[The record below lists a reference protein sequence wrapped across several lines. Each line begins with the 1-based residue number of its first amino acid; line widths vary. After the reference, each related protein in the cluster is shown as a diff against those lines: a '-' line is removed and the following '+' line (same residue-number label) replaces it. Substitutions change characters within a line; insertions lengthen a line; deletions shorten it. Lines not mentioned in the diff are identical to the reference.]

1 MLISTKIRQT
11 KTNKWYLESLTNENR
26 MKTKHYVFIFTVLIN
41 LFLTNFVQG
50 QVTIGSGEAP
60 EKHALLQI
68 KDKVFVEGD
77 EEDGITALTGGL
89 LLPRVEL
96 TKRTEL
102 LPFVTDLNDPAYP
115 SIKLKH
121 TGLIVYNRKEVKEE
135 KLSRGL
141 NMWNGSEWKGIAE
154 VLGKAEFNY
163 CATAIEVKGTY
174 IENKELTS
182 SNYLKLRVV
191 VSSPGSYEITGSC
204 NNGYFFTASGQFLA
218 EGTYT
223 IYAQGQGTPLT
234 AGTNILTM
242 TNNGDNVT
250 CPDNTEVTVLS
261 SIANYSLDCTG
272 TVVNGLYTLGNNLS
286 QTNTITMKVNVK
298 SLGSWGVSS
307 PETDGIS
314 FYGSG
319 EFTTTGIQYIT
330 LHGSGKPSSGGS
342 ISIALTSN
350 SVGGVSMNCSA
361 VIPIVIPP
369 KKILSF
375 GGLYGLGVGS
385 AGYNL
390 LMNQANFG
398 TNINSTVKVQNI
410 QIGSSLADIFYTS
423 TTVPAFSNRTVFDLL
438 LGENPVDIVFIGYAS
453 RPIDGAARQMLI
465 DYMKKGGVVIWADEN
480 TSLSGRAFFQLMYD
494 DLTLTAVEDVIL
506 GGGGGTLYK
515 LPFFDDLILNGP
527 FGDIRGSFIGE
538 DAGYA
543 DGFPISGP
551 ISQLTEWYYNGYNH
565 AGNTTYNNT
574 TLPYSPAE
582 YVMGFKAKNY
592 PFVWFGDGGIF
603 VGNSTDAST
612 TIYPAK
618 ITADNKPT
626 NKIYGNGAG
635 GTNSRMVVNS
645 TLLAN
650 LMTWA
655 LLKAET
661 EGINS
666 K

>member
-1 MLISTKIRQT
+1 
-11 KTNKWYLESLTNENR
+11 
-26 MKTKHYVFIFTVLIN
+26 MKNYVFIFTVLASFFYSN
-41 LFLTNFVQG
+41 YLKA
-50 QVTIGSGEAP
+50 QVTVGAGEAP

-68 KDKVFVEGD
+68 KDRIFVEGD
-77 EEDGITALTGGL
+77 DEDGITALTGGL

-96 TKRTEL
+96 VKRTEL
-102 LPFVTDLNDPAYP
+102 LPFVTDLNDPEYP

-121 TGLIVYNRKEVKEE
+121 TGLIVYNRREVKEE
-135 KLSRGL
+135 KLSRGI
-141 NMWNGSEWKGIAE
+141 NIWNGSQWRGIAE
-154 VLGKAEFNY
+154 VLGKAELDY
-163 CATAIEVKGTY
+163 CTTNIEVKGTY
-174 IENKELTS
+174 IENEELTS
-182 SNYLKLRVV
+182 SNYLELRVV
-191 VSSPGSYEITGSC
+191 VSSPGSYEITGSSD
-204 NNGYFFTASGQFLA
+204 NGYFFTASGQFLT

-223 IYAQGQGTPLT
+223 IYAQGQGTPLI
-234 AGTNILTM
+234 AGTNILTI
-242 TNNGDNVT
+242 TNNGDVVNCST
-250 CPDNTEVTVLS
+250 NTQVTVLS
-261 SIANYSLDCTG
+261 SVANYSLDCSG
-272 TVVNGLYTLGNNLS
+272 TVVNGLYTLGTNLVS
-286 QTNTITMKVNVK
+286 TNTITMKMNVK
-298 SLGSWGVSS
+298 SLGSWEVSS
-307 PETDGIS
+307 SETNGIL

-319 EFTTTGIQYIT
+319 EFTTTGIQDIT
-330 LHGSGKPSSGGS
+330 LYGSGKPLVGGS
-342 ISIALTSN
+342 ININLVSN
-350 SVGGVSMNCSA
+350 SVGGVSMNCS
-361 VIPIVIPP
+361 VDVPIVIRP

-398 TNINSTVKVQNI
+398 IDINSTVKAQNI
-410 QIGSSLADIFYTS
+410 QIGFSSADIFYTS
-423 TTVPAFSNRTVFDLL
+423 TTVSAFSNRTISDLL

-453 RPIDGAARQMLI
+453 RPADGSARQMLI
-465 DYMKKGGVVIWADEN
+465 NYMKKGGVVIWADEN
-480 TSLSGRAFFQLMYD
+480 TSLSGRTFFQLLYD

-551 ISQLTEWYYNGYNH
+551 ISQLVEWYYNGYNH
-565 AGNTTYNNT
+565 AGNTGYNNT
-574 TLPYSPAE
+574 ALPYSPAE

-592 PFVWFGDGGIF
+592 SFVWFGDGGIF
-603 VGNSTDAST
+603 VGNSTDVST

-618 ITADNKPT
+618 ITTDNKPA
-626 NKIYGNGAG
+626 NKLYGNGSG
-635 GTNSRMVVNS
+635 GNNSKMVVNS

-650 LMTWA
+650 LMAWA

-661 EGINS
+661 DGINS